1 MNLPAIGERVTV
13 AGLPGTV
20 VAWLEC
26 RPTAWRTW
34 LVGVRLDVQPTGSA
48 EIYAVP
54 PEEVERYEPG

>member
-13 AGLPGTV
+13 AGFPGTV

-26 RPTAWRTW
+26 RPTAWRAW
-34 LVGVRLDVQPTGSA
+34 LVGVRLDTQPTGSE

-54 PEEVERYEPG
+54 PEEVDREPG